1 MQNVLQSDPSPP
13 GIANFFRILSFSLLP
28 PLDTYWQVVYCV
40 LLNWHVSQSVCL
52 FTEVDKLVLFWQWE
66 TLFSLPFC
74 IGPVSSLFCNCLS
87 VCHLKKGDCYTA
99 TTQCFLLVFCLFSYL
114 CPQLAF
120 CEVNCFWCCQ
130 IGITAHTFISFS
142 LSITSSVLTI
152 YSYFLSGEICWFWK
166 QN

>member
-1 MQNVLQSDPSPP
+1 MQSFLQSHPSPP

-87 VCHLKKGDCYTA
+87 VCHLKKGGCYTA
-99 TTQCFLLVFCLFSYL
+99 TTQCFLLVFCLF
-114 CPQLAF
+114 
-120 CEVNCFWCCQ
+120 
-130 IGITAHTFISFS
+130 FISLSPAS
-142 LSITSSVLTI
+142 LLWSKL
-152 YSYFLSGEICWFWK
+152 FLMLSNWHHCSHFYLSFCL
-166 QN
+166 